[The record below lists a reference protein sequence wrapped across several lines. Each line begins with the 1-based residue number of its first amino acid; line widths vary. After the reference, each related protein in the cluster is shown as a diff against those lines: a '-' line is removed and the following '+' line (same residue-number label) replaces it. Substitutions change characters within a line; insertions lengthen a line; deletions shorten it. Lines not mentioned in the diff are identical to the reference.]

1 MASSGKCLIVDE
13 NQVLQE
19 LQFKAVRSSGAG
31 GQNVNK
37 VASKV
42 ELHFQVEDSE
52 GLSDEEKD
60 LIFKKLK
67 SKITNANEL
76 IIQCDESRSQHQNKE
91 IVIKR
96 FFEILKESLKKP
108 KPRKK
113 TKPSKA
119 SKLKRLRE
127 KKINAEKK
135 NNRKN
140 PL

>member
-1 MASSGKCLIVDE
+1 MDEEDLISEVT
-13 NQVLQE
+13 L
-19 LQFKAVRSSGAG
+19 KAVRSSGAG

-42 ELHFQVEDSE
+42 ELHFLVDDSQF
-52 GLSDEEKD
+52 LSEEEKER
-60 LIFKKLK
+60 IKKKLQPRL
-67 SKITNANEL
+67 TNQNEL
-76 IIQCDESRSQHQNKE
+76 IIQCEESRSQHKNRE
-91 IVIKR
+91 LVVVR
-96 FFEILKESLKKP
+96 FLEILKEALKKP

-135 NNRKN
+135 SNRKD
-140 PL
+140 PLL

>member
-1 MASSGKCLIVDE
+1 MDE

>member
-1 MASSGKCLIVDE
+1 MDE

-96 FFEILKESLKKP
+96 FFEIIKESLKKP